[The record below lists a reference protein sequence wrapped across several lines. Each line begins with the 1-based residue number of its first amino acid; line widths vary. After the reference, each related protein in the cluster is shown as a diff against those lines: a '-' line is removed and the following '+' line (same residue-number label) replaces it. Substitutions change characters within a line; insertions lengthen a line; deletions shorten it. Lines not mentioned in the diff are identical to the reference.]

1 MFSASDVKELREKTG
16 AGMMDCKKALE
27 ACEGNQDKAVDWLRE
42 KGIAKAAKKESRIAA
57 EGITVGAGDQDKNEA
72 IIFEVNCETDFV
84 TKNEKF
90 NALVK
95 ELRDTLMYAECNNT
109 EEALETKLKDGK
121 TVQERIIEETA
132 TIGEKISFR
141 RFQRIT
147 KKDDEIFGI
156 YSHMGGKITAIV
168 VVKGSD
174 RDIARDVAMQ
184 AAAMNPIA
192 VNRDSVPEDVVEHE
206 KEMIKAEMK
215 NDPKNEKKPEDILDK
230 MAVGKLGKFFKEN
243 CLVEQDFIKDSSM
256 TVEQYVKDN
265 GGEVLFMVRYAVGE
279 GIEKR
284 QENFAEEVAAQM
296 NAAN

>member
-1 MFSASDVKELREKTG
+1 MFNASDVKELREKTG

-57 EGITVGAGDQDKNEA
+57 EGITEAASNDNEA

-90 NALVK
+90 TNLIADMRKAFLFNDVK
-95 ELRDTLMYAECNNT
+95 DY
-109 EEALETKLKDGK
+109 EAAKAVKLDSGK
-121 TVQERIIEETA
+121 TVEDTIVELTA

-141 RFQRIT
+141 RFERIT
-147 KKDDEIFGI
+147 KNDDEVFGI
-156 YSHMGGKITAIV
+156 YSHMGGKITSVV
-168 VVKGSD
+168 VVKGAD
-174 RDIARDVAMQ
+174 KDVARDVAMQ

-192 VNRDSVPEDVVEHE
+192 LNSETVPAEVVEHE

-215 NDPKNEKKPEDILDK
+215 NDPKNAKKPEDILDK
-230 MAVGKLGKFFKEN
+230 MATGKLGKFFKEN
-243 CLVEQDFIKDSSM
+243 CLVEQAFIKDSAKS
-256 TVEQYVKDN
+256 VGDYLKEN
-265 GGEVLFMVRYAVGE
+265 GGEVVSMVRYEVGE

-284 QENFAEEVAAQM
+284 QENFAEEVAAQI
-296 NAAN
+296 NAAK